1 MGHFQDKRLTK
12 DWLLSVTIAEHGFH
26 VIGVNRTPEKV
37 EVINQGGCYLK
48 DLDIDERVSRVVR
61 SKNLEATTDTAEATR
76 KSDAIVITVPTPITS
91 DKKPDLSHVVD
102 AGQGIARGLDNGKLV
117 VLESTVYPGV
127 TEEILQPLSL
137 IHI

>member
-37 EVINQGGCYLK
+37 QLINRGGCCLK
-48 DLDIDERVSRVVR
+48 DLDIDERVRGVVE
-61 SKNLEATTDTAEATR
+61 SENLIATTDTAEATK
-76 KSDAIVITVPTPITS
+76 KSDVIIITVPTPVTS
-91 DKKPDLSHVVD
+91 DKKPDLSYIVN
-102 AGQGIARGLDNGKLV
+102 AGQGIARGLDRGKLV

-127 TEEILQPLSL
+127 VEEVL
-137 IHI
+137 